1 MYFWKK
7 DLFIH
12 LFLFL
17 VVLGLHWCA
26 QAFSSSDEWR
36 LLFIEVHRLL
46 TVGASLVWG
55 TWAIESGLSSYG
67 AHESGLSSY
76 GAWAWLLHGM
86 WDLPR
91 PGIKRMSPA
100 LAGGFLTTGPPGKPF
115 SRTCNSFLLF
125 LFNYNAIG
133 SIQIL
138 TVLSSQIV
146 PLYQYVI
153 SLFILL
159 SACCSVAQLCLTL
172 CSPMDAAHQ
181 SCQSITISQSL
192 LKLMPTESVM
202 PSKHLILCHPLL
214 LLSSVFPSIRLFS
227 NESDLRISWPKY
239 LNFSFSISPSNEYS
253 GFISFRIDWFD
264 LLAVQGTLKSLL

>member
-17 VVLGLHWCA
+17 VVLGLHCCA

-91 PGIKRMSPA
+91 PGIKHMSPA

-202 PSKHLILCHPLL
+202 PSKHLILCHLL
-214 LLSSVFPSIRLFS
+214 LLPPSIFPSIRS
-227 NESDLRISWPKY
+227 M
-239 LNFSFSISPSNEYS
+239 
-253 GFISFRIDWFD
+253 
-264 LLAVQGTLKSLL
+264 

>member
-1 MYFWKK
+1 MLHVLLKK
-7 DLFIH
+7 RFIYSFIFIFGLLDLH
-12 LFLFL
+12 C
-17 VVLGLHWCA
+17 CA

-67 AHESGLSSY
+67 A
-76 GAWAWLLHGM
+76 WAWLLRGM

-146 PLYQYVI
+146 PLYQFVI

-214 LLSSVFPSIRLFS
+214 LLSSVFPSIRLFA

-253 GFISFRIDWFD
+253 GFISFRID
-264 LLAVQGTLKSLL
+264 